1 MAQTGDV
8 MDIKEV
14 RNRAAAELRALV
26 LAKRVSLREARF
38 ARQMG
43 QLPKTHVLKQMRRD
57 IARLE
62 TILSG
67 RQDNNEVTG

>member
-8 MDIKEV
+8 MDLKEA
-14 RNRAAAELRALV
+14 RNRADGELRELV

-57 IARLE
+57 IARIE
-62 TILSG
+62 TILGG
-67 RQDNNEVTG
+67 RQHNNEVK